1 MLPLTEHV
9 MMFQDYLVKLGDE
22 NQKLLKENLHD
33 EKAFKTLTNVAL
45 ASTIVFNRRRI
56 GDVQYLPMET
66 YKGTSRDQ
74 STLREMIE
82 KMSESEKVLTQTNK
96 HVVAGGKGSRA
107 IEIFFPPAIQS
118 YIETLLE
125 ARNNFVPRTI
135 ILTRTKTGEG
145 YKIKTMDMCGGA
157 SCLLSPQTAPSQP
170 APAAVSPPQSAPAAA
185 PPSRPA
191 PAVLLPPLLV
201 GATSGPASAPP
212 AGPSQPSAAAYPYM
226 IPPQGLLGHYPHIDP
241 GYYGL
246 YHGGYQGP
254 PHRSHMGIPPRDTPP
269 VPSED
274 DDEEES
280 NSEDEAGISH
290 PLFSLAPSTR
300 EREPSVPDPDPEL
313 ASQGISCQ
321 KLGSPAWNRVR
332 YSESQKALQA
342 GGVFKPLSVPG
353 EIPLPNSSTF
363 ENLSRQDSFL
373 GTLSHGLL
381 LQRNALSGAMN
392 TLAEKFPEVREE
404 LGSIFSDD
412 GELKQV
418 SDNLLQYVCG
428 KRAECFEARRRLVE
442 PKDPQL
448 ARLVR
453 AIPPSPSCLFEEA
466 QFTDFVKAHP
476 LAFRPTRPTPRPM
489 APSREFRVY

>member
-1 MLPLTEHV
+1 MVLK
-9 MMFQDYLVKLGDE
+9 MFCYAGFLQEMPPERDAPEAPPDAKRIR
-22 NQKLLKENLHD
+22 LLE
-33 EKAFKTLTNVAL
+33 EKA
-45 ASTIVFNRRRI
+45 
-56 GDVQYLPMET
+56 
-66 YKGTSRDQ
+66 
-74 STLREMIE
+74 E
-82 KMSESEKVLTQTNK
+82 KMERYMTQILSVLSRKPAPVSSKQSEVTSE
-96 HVVAGGKGSRA
+96 AGPSSL
-107 IEIFFPPAIQS
+107 P
-118 YIETLLE
+118 T
-125 ARNNFVPRTI
+125 
-135 ILTRTKTGEG
+135 
-145 YKIKTMDMCGGA
+145 A
-157 SCLLSPQTAPSQP
+157 SCLLYPQTAPSQP

-353 EIPLPNSSTF
+353 EIPFPNSSTF

-466 QFTDFVKAHP
+466 QLLWALLFKQFLLFANPQPTKPVLLLLDGHASHP
-476 LAFRPTRPTPRPM
+476 KNLELIKM
-489 APSREFRVY
+489 ARDNNVVLLLWFPPHCTHRMQPLDVSLMGPLSTYYEQEA